1 MSSGVPIFSLVED
14 FASLRSMRILCFL
27 FLILGNL
34 GLALTFQEL
43 SKEYIVIF
51 AVLINGG
58 FIALW
63 KYYNWW
69 FGVEELWLMLII
81 MDEKVE
87 LILVFLGFILFLNI
101 CYINVAGKL
110 RKLIMTPLTPIGP
123 WPVISS
129 PHSYCPFR
137 GWSMEPQ
144 EAKELIGAKGVIGS
158 SAG

>member
-34 GLALTFQEL
+34 GLALTYQEL

-69 FGVEELWLMLII
+69 FGVEEL
-81 MDEKVE
+81 
-87 LILVFLGFILFLNI
+87 
-101 CYINVAGKL
+101 
-110 RKLIMTPLTPIGP
+110 
-123 WPVISS
+123 
-129 PHSYCPFR
+129 
-137 GWSMEPQ
+137 
-144 EAKELIGAKGVIGS
+144 
-158 SAG
+158 